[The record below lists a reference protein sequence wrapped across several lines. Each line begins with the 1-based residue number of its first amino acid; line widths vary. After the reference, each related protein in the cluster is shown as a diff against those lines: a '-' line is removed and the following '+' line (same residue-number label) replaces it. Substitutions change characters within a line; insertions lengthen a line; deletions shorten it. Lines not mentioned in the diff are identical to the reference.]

1 MSVIN
6 PAKQDGISL
15 ATRSA
20 ARAAEVLF
28 VYRGE
33 REERL
38 PVIAAGQMPDEFLY
52 GFPEVREAF
61 ATTDFM
67 ESDHS
72 GRTVRRMFFPFELL
86 TMRLGFGL
94 MMSTVFLN
102 LRAVR
107 QARVIV
113 ATTDST
119 GIPFLILKRLGLLRA
134 RVVMISQGLHS
145 LKDERAHLPWAG
157 WLHDFLGGFLGQA
170 VAIRRSFARCRLP
183 DVVTIQFGI
192 DCTFWR
198 PAENPPVGTDEGFVL
213 SVGSDQ
219 LRDYPTLIA
228 AVGPVP
234 LRLVTR
240 LPLPAEASRPQYQSP
255 QQSRLARTAQPLPAG
270 VLRRDSRA
278 RSAARLR
285 PQRHAAGDGLRQG
298 GHPFPCAGTNAGGR
312 SGAVGGAVT
321 AGRLFWREKICR
333 RVSGIATAAF
343 SRRRRSGGGRCGSA
357 PAVRS
362 RPAGNWR
369 RTSIYGRAFSNT
381 RSFMRSKRRSV
392 DFAGTGIKG
401 RACSVRPMSGN
412 PGRFC
417 GLREET
423 SPVDGARPFAPMSR
437 GICRDHCT
445 RGLIIAGCCMPAR
458 SVPFS
463 VLIRDGKLL
472 RCFTKRRPVSH
483 AKRNFRTHPH
493 RTDACH

>member
-6 PAKQDGISL
+6 PEKQDRISL

-61 ATTDFM
+61 AATDFM

-94 MMSTVFLN
+94 MMSTIFLN
-102 LRAVR
+102 RRAVR

-170 VAIRRSFARCRLP
+170 AAIIALGDGDAVAIRRSFARCPLP

-198 PAENPPVGTDEGFVL
+198 PAENPSASEDEGFVL

-228 AVGPVP
+228 AIGPVP
-234 LRLVTR
+234 LRVVTR
-240 LPLPAEASRPQYQSP
+240 LPLPAEAGRPNIKILSKLDWPELRSLY
-255 QQSRLARTAQPLPAG
+255 QQSRFVVTPVRDQP
-270 VLRRDSRA
+270 RDSGHSATLQAMACGKAVILSDTLGLWDRESMRHGETCYLVEPGNPEA
-278 RSAARLR
+278 MRDAISHLLAHPEEAARIGENARRLVVEKYSSAGFGTR
-285 PQRHAAGDGLRQG
+285 LAAVVRCALGDD
-298 GHPFPCAGTNAGGR
+298 P
-312 SGAVGGAVT
+312 
-321 AGRLFWREKICR
+321 I
-333 RVSGIATAAF
+333 
-343 SRRRRSGGGRCGSA
+343 
-357 PAVRS
+357 
-362 RPAGNWR
+362 
-369 RTSIYGRAFSNT
+369 
-381 RSFMRSKRRSV
+381 
-392 DFAGTGIKG
+392 
-401 RACSVRPMSGN
+401 
-412 PGRFC
+412 
-417 GLREET
+417 
-423 SPVDGARPFAPMSR
+423 
-437 GICRDHCT
+437 
-445 RGLIIAGCCMPAR
+445 
-458 SVPFS
+458 
-463 VLIRDGKLL
+463 
-472 RCFTKRRPVSH
+472 
-483 AKRNFRTHPH
+483 
-493 RTDACH
+493 